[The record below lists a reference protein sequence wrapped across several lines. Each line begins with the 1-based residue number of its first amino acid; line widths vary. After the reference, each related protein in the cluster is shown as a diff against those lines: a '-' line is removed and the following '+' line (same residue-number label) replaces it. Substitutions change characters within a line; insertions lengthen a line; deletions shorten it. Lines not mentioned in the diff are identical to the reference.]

1 MTSDGQD
8 HLSKAEISK
17 DALQSG
23 AQAAAATVGEVATI
37 ITGAVK
43 DVAGALGGLATELF
57 EIRDASQR
65 AIAKHGGDAGGPAD
79 GDTAVLDLED
89 E

>member
-1 MTSDGQD
+1 MNPDATDGPD
-8 HLSKAEISK
+8 HLTKAEISK

-23 AQAAAATVGEVATI
+23 AQAAAVAVGEVATI

-43 DVAGALGGLATELF
+43 DVAGAIGGLATELF

-65 AIAKHGGDAGGPAD
+65 AMERHGAAETEG
-79 GDTAVLDLED
+79 E
-89 E
+89 

>member
-1 MTSDGQD
+1 MSRRRHTVGMTTDGQD

-43 DVAGALGGLATELF
+43 DVAGAIGGLATELF

-65 AIAKHGGDAGGPAD
+65 AMVRHAD
-79 GDTAVLDLED
+79 DSGAED